1 MESPGR
7 DSKEAEHPQKRAWD
21 AAGQRG
27 KEPDRRAGLEPWAA
41 SSIAS
46 VWLSFPAPS
55 PGVGEPS
62 HPILNMPPSPLSL
75 RTGGVWPWMCKS
87 AHELSEAIKGSRLP
101 SPAAGLTALRRLQ
114 FPTEQLFRP
123 DPKHQLMVY
132 G

>member
-1 MESPGR
+1 
-7 DSKEAEHPQKRAWD
+7 
-21 AAGQRG
+21 
-27 KEPDRRAGLEPWAA
+27 
-41 SSIAS
+41 
-46 VWLSFPAPS
+46 
-55 PGVGEPS
+55 
-62 HPILNMPPSPLSL
+62 
-75 RTGGVWPWMCKS
+75 MCKS